1 MVDNLVTL
9 LFIALIGLSGAV
21 VMTPLSMRAG
31 ERHGLVDRPGGRR
44 QHGRVVSRLG
54 GLGLAGGFF
63 LALGAGF
70 FLTPLPGAH
79 DTWMHWLGLTLGA
92 LLLLVVGV
100 TDDARELSPRAQYAG
115 YLAAALIAFAFGIR
129 LESFNNPLNNQ
140 YVYLPL
146 VLSFPLTLLWITG
159 MIVTVNWLDGLDGLA
174 TSVSIVLTAV
184 LTVHV
189 LRGATTTWVA
199 TATSALLGAGL
210 GFLLYNLPPARVF
223 LGSNGAFLIGYLLA
237 CLGIIAGGRVATVLL
252 VMGIPILDTAW
263 TIWERWREHQD
274 ARRGDRRHL
283 HYRLLD
289 HGLSNRQILVLYI
302 GFCVIFGAI
311 NLLLSPRLVK
321 LALLTLLVFGTFV
334 FLSRLGQR
342 HAHPLEAKKKTPP
355 EKP

>member
-1 MVDNLVTL
+1 ML
-9 LFIALIGLSGAV
+9 LA
-21 VMTPLSMRAG
+21 PLAMRTG
-31 ERHGLVDRPGGRR
+31 ERYGLVDRPGGRR
-44 QHGRVVSRLG
+44 QHGRIVSRLG
-54 GLGLAGGFF
+54 GLSLAGGFF

-70 FLTPLPGAH
+70 FLLPLPGAQA
-79 DTWMHWLGLTLGA
+79 TWMRWLGLTLGA
-92 LLLLVVGV
+92 LFLLVVGV
-100 TDDARELSPRAQYAG
+100 IDDARELSPRAQYAG

-129 LESFNNPLNNQ
+129 LESFNNPLDNQ

-146 VLSFPLTLLWITG
+146 LLSFPLTLLWVTG

-189 LRGATTTWVA
+189 LRGETTTWVA

-210 GFLLYNLPPARVF
+210 GFLSYNLPPARVF

-237 CLGIIAGGRVATVLL
+237 CLGILAGGRVATVLL

-263 TIWERWREHQD
+263 TIWERLREHQD

-289 HGLSNRQILVLYI
+289 HGLNNRQILALYV
-302 GFCVIFGAI
+302 GFCVLFGAI

-321 LALLTLLVFGTFV
+321 LALLTLLVLGTFA

-342 HAHPLEAKKKTPP
+342 RARSFEAKEKTLH
-355 EKP
+355 ENR